1 MDGLDGNYFRIQRK
15 LALLSAKTDTN
26 NNHSS
31 DSKRISSNDNKVVE
45 CNNNQSHNNNK
56 TYNEIVNEANNFLK
70 DIYGLSTPKVVL
82 PKNHGKLARLRS
94 SRKEDHL
101 KANAYNA
108 IMKRRPELPP
118 ISSFTD
124 TPLNSLSS
132 SSSSSTNQTLALTR
146 TSSRTQVI
154 TSRMTNTTT
163 TPRVTNTINKTS
175 KHKWQNEELD
185 KLSQIYLDNKRPLPP
200 DSTVRSDF
208 LNKVVAKFLIYYP
221 YRDRE
226 EVVNKLN
233 EMIRLNTLRKGQN
246 FEGEGNR

>member
-31 DSKRISSNDNKVVE
+31 DSKRISSIIDNKVIE
-45 CNNNQSHNNNK
+45 SNNKNQSHNNSK
-56 TYNEIVNEANNFLK
+56 TYNEIVNEANDILK
-70 DIYGLSTPKVVL
+70 DLYGLSTPKVVL

-132 SSSSSTNQTLALTR
+132 STS
-146 TSSRTQVI
+146 TSSRTQV
-154 TSRMTNTTT
+154 TSRLTTT
-163 TPRVTNTINKTS
+163 TTITPRVTNTIDKTS
-175 KHKWQNEELD
+175 NHKWRNEELD

-200 DSTVRSDF
+200 DSTVRSAF
-208 LNKVVAKFLIYYP
+208 VNKVVVKFLIYYP
-221 YRDRE
+221 YRDKE
-226 EVVNKLN
+226 EVRNKLN

-246 FEGEGNR
+246 SEGEGNR

>member
-31 DSKRISSNDNKVVE
+31 DSKRISSIDNKVVE
-45 CNNNQSHNNNK
+45 SNNNNNQSHTNNK
-56 TYNEIVNEANNFLK
+56 TYDEIVNEANEFLK
-70 DIYGLSTPKVVL
+70 DIYGLSPPKVVL

-118 ISSFTD
+118 ISAFTNI
-124 TPLNSLSS
+124 PLKSLSS
-132 SSSSSTNQTLALTR
+132 SSPTNQSLALTR
-146 TSSRTQVI
+146 TSQTQI
-154 TSRMTNTTT
+154 TSRMATTT
-163 TPRVTNTINKTS
+163 TASRATNTINKTS
-175 KHKWQNEELD
+175 KHRWQCEELD

-200 DSTVRSDF
+200 DSTVRSAF
-208 LNKVVAKFLIYYP
+208 LNRVVLKFVIYYP
-221 YRDRE
+221 YRDKE

-233 EMIRLNTLRKGQN
+233 EIIRLNTLRKGQN
-246 FEGEGNR
+246 SEGEGNR

>member
-31 DSKRISSNDNKVVE
+31 DSKRISSIIDNKVIE
-45 CNNNQSHNNNK
+45 SNNKNQSHNNSK
-56 TYNEIVNEANNFLK
+56 TYNEIVNEANDILK
-70 DIYGLSTPKVVL
+70 DLYGLSTPKVVL
-82 PKNHGKLARLRS
+82 TKNHGKLARLRS

-132 SSSSSTNQTLALTR
+132 STS
-146 TSSRTQVI
+146 TSSRTQV
-154 TSRMTNTTT
+154 TSRLTTT
-163 TPRVTNTINKTS
+163 TTITPRVTNTIDKTS
-175 KHKWQNEELD
+175 NHKWRNEELD

-200 DSTVRSDF
+200 DSTVRSAF
-208 LNKVVAKFLIYYP
+208 VNKVVVKFLIYYP
-221 YRDRE
+221 YRDKE
-226 EVVNKLN
+226 EVRNKLN

-246 FEGEGNR
+246 SEGEGNR

>member
-132 SSSSSTNQTLALTR
+132 STS
-146 TSSRTQVI
+146 TSSRTQV
-154 TSRMTNTTT
+154 TSRLTTT
-163 TPRVTNTINKTS
+163 TTITPRVTNTIDKTS
-175 KHKWQNEELD
+175 NHKWRNEELD

-200 DSTVRSDF
+200 DSTVRSAF
-208 LNKVVAKFLIYYP
+208 VNKVVVKFLIYYP
-221 YRDRE
+221 YRDKE
-226 EVVNKLN
+226 EVRNKLN

-246 FEGEGNR
+246 SEGEGNR

>member
-1 MDGLDGNYFRIQRK
+1 MDGLDGNCFRIQRK

-31 DSKRISSNDNKVVE
+31 DSKRIFPIDNIE
-45 CNNNQSHNNNK
+45 SNNQSHNSNK
-56 TYNEIVNEANNFLK
+56 TYNEIVNEANEFLK

-82 PKNHGKLARLRS
+82 SKNHGKLARLRS

-108 IMKRRPELPP
+108 IMKRRPELPS
-118 ISSFTD
+118 ISAFTD
-124 TPLNSLSS
+124 TTLRFL
-132 SSSSSTNQTLALTR
+132 SSSSSTNQSLALTR
-146 TSSRTQVI
+146 SSSRTQVT
-154 TSRMTNTTT
+154 TSHTTNTTT
-163 TPRVTNTINKTS
+163 TTSSSSRVTNKINKTS
-175 KHKWQNEELD
+175 KHKWQSEELD

-208 LNKVVAKFLIYYP
+208 LNRLVTKFLIYYP
-221 YRDRE
+221 YRDKE

-233 EMIRLNTLRKGQN
+233 EMIRFNTLRRGQN
-246 FEGEGNR
+246 YEGEGSK